1 MEDSEER
8 NYDDPEKQ
16 EEEQKVRS
24 LWTPLLNHQTFFLFW
39 IGLIVT
45 NIGNSMQVIGSS
57 WLMTTLTHSPF
68 LIAMIQASTSLAI
81 VLFTVPTGALSDIFD
96 RRKFLLFIR
105 SWMLIVALILSILT
119 IYNIITPSI
128 LLILTF
134 ALGIGI
140 AMNMPMS
147 ILAASEMVSRTEVH
161 KTITLVSVAANIG
174 IAMGPLIGGLILINE
189 NPGYLFLLNAL
200 TIVAMIVIIY
210 RWRRTRALSSSPPK
224 TEFPPEHVMDAIKSG
239 LHYVYNSPQAQSM
252 FVRVTA
258 FAFFGSIIPAL
269 LPVLASQQ
277 TTTLG
282 VLGYGLLLSS
292 FGAGSIIGGITLYPI
307 LRWLKHFEQIV
318 TLSIILLAF
327 VMLVLSFVN
336 NLAVLSIVMMA
347 AGSGWIFII
356 SSLHYSMYKSV
367 PKWVGARGLSIYLLI
382 YQGSIALGSVIWGLV
397 AQYYGVQYAFL
408 FAAIGTILSLS
419 VIFKYKLTADLKDIN
434 KTPSR
439 HWPEPMMVIE
449 PNLHDGPVLV
459 KLEYRIHPNTL
470 DDFLLAIIELR
481 RVRLRDGAI
490 NWGLY
495 RDDSDPNLYYEIFTV
510 GSWGEHMHQHHE
522 RLTVEDRKI
531 EDRVNSF
538 IMGNTLPIVSH
549 LIAVPLTKKIRT

>member
-1 MEDSEER
+1 MEDSDEK
-8 NYDDPEKQ
+8 NYDNLEKQ
-16 EEEQKVRS
+16 EEEQKDKS
-24 LWTPLLNHQTFFLFW
+24 LWTPLLNHQIFLLFW
-39 IGLIVT
+39 IGLIIT

-68 LIAMIQASTSLAI
+68 LIAMIQTSTSLAV

-128 LLILTF
+128 LLVLTF
-134 ALGIGI
+134 VLGIGI

-147 ILAASEMVSRTEVH
+147 LIAASEMVFRTEVH

-174 IAMGPLIGGLILINE
+174 IAMGPLIGGLVLINA

-200 TIVAMIVIIY
+200 TVVVMIVIIY
-210 RWRRTRALSSSPPK
+210 RWRRMRTVSSPK
-224 TEFPPEHVMDAIKSG
+224 TELPPEHVIDAIKSG

-252 FVRVTA
+252 FVRVIA

-277 TTTLG
+277 TITLG

-307 LRWLKHFEQIV
+307 LRRLKHFEQIV
-318 TLSIILLAF
+318 TLSIILLAV

-336 NLAVLSIVMMA
+336 NLAVLSIAMIT

-356 SSLHYSMYKSV
+356 SSLHYSMFKSV

-382 YQGSIALGSVIWGLV
+382 YQASIALGSAIWGLV

-408 FAAIGTILSLS
+408 SAAIGTIFSLLV
-419 VIFKYKLTADLKDIN
+419 VIKYKLTADLKDIN

-449 PNLHDGPVLV
+449 PNLQDGPVLV
-459 KLEYRIHPNTL
+459 KLEYRIHPKTL
-470 DDFLLAIIELR
+470 HDFVLAIIELR
-481 RVRLRDGAI
+481 RMRLRDGAI

-510 GSWGEHMHQHHE
+510 GSWAEHMHQHHE

-538 IMGNTLPIVSH
+538 IVGNTLPFVSH
-549 LIAVPLTKKIRT
+549 LIAVPLTKNIRR

>member
-1 MEDSEER
+1 
-8 NYDDPEKQ
+8 
-16 EEEQKVRS
+16 
-24 LWTPLLNHQTFFLFW
+24 
-39 IGLIVT
+39 
-45 NIGNSMQVIGSS
+45 
-57 WLMTTLTHSPF
+57 MTTLTHSPF
-68 LIAMIQASTSLAI
+68 LIAMIQASTSLAV

-128 LLILTF
+128 LLVLTF
-134 ALGIGI
+134 VLGIGI

-147 ILAASEMVSRTEVH
+147 LIATSEMVFRTEVH

-174 IAMGPLIGGLILINE
+174 IAMGPLIGGLVLINA

-200 TIVAMIVIIY
+200 TIVVMIVIIY
-210 RWRRTRALSSSPPK
+210 RWRRMRTVSFPK
-224 TEFPPEHVMDAIKSG
+224 TELPPEHVTDAIKSG

-252 FVRVTA
+252 FARVIA
-258 FAFFGSIIPAL
+258 FTFFGSIIPAL

-277 TTTLG
+277 TITLG

-307 LRWLKHFEQIV
+307 LRRLKHFEQIV
-318 TLSIILLAF
+318 TLSIISLAV

-336 NLAVLSIVMMA
+336 NLAVLSIAMMT

-356 SSLHYSMYKSV
+356 SSLHYSMFKSV
-367 PKWVGARGLSIYLLI
+367 PKWVGARGPSIYLLI
-382 YQGSIALGSVIWGLV
+382 YQGSIALGSAIWGLV

-408 FAAIGTILSLS
+408 FAAIGAIFSLVV
-419 VIFKYKLTADLKDIN
+419 VIKYKLTGDLKDIN

-449 PNLHDGPVLV
+449 PNLQDGPVLV
-459 KLEYRIHPNTL
+459 KLGYRIHPKTL
-470 DDFLLAIIELR
+470 DDFVLAIIELR
-481 RVRLRDGAI
+481 RMRLRDGAI

-510 GSWGEHMHQHHE
+510 GSWAEHIHQHHE

-538 IMGNTLPIVSH
+538 IVGNTLPFVSH
-549 LIAVPLTKKIRT
+549 LIAVPLTKNIRR

>member
-1 MEDSEER
+1 MEDSDEK
-8 NYDDPEKQ
+8 NYDNLEKQ
-16 EEEQKVRS
+16 EEKQKDKS
-24 LWTPLLNHQTFFLFW
+24 LWTPLLNHQIFLLFW
-39 IGLIVT
+39 IGLIIT

-68 LIAMIQASTSLAI
+68 LIAMIQASTSLAV

-128 LLILTF
+128 LLVLTF
-134 ALGIGI
+134 VLGIGI

-147 ILAASEMVSRTEVH
+147 LIAASEMVFRTEVH

-174 IAMGPLIGGLILINE
+174 IAMGPIIGGLVLINA

-200 TIVAMIVIIY
+200 TVVVMIVIIY
-210 RWRRTRALSSSPPK
+210 RWRRMRTVSSPK
-224 TEFPPEHVMDAIKSG
+224 TELPPEHVIDAIKSG

-252 FVRVTA
+252 FVRVIA

-277 TTTLG
+277 TITLG

-307 LRWLKHFEQIV
+307 LRRLKHFEQIV
-318 TLSIILLAF
+318 TFSIILLAV

-336 NLAVLSIVMMA
+336 NLAVLSIAMMT

-356 SSLHYSMYKSV
+356 SSLHYSMFKSV

-382 YQGSIALGSVIWGLV
+382 YQGSIALGSAIWGLV

-408 FAAIGTILSLS
+408 SAAIGTIFSLLV
-419 VIFKYKLTADLKDIN
+419 VIKYKLTADLKDIN

-449 PNLHDGPVLV
+449 PNLQDGPVLV
-459 KLEYRIHPNTL
+459 KLEYRIHPKTL
-470 DDFLLAIIELR
+470 DDFVLAIRELR
-481 RVRLRDGAI
+481 RMRLRDGAI

-510 GSWGEHMHQHHE
+510 GSWAEHMHQHHE

-538 IMGNTLPIVSH
+538 IVGNTLPFVSH
-549 LIAVPLTKKIRT
+549 LIAVPLTKNIRR

>member
-1 MEDSEER
+1 MEDSDEK
-8 NYDDPEKQ
+8 NYDNLEKQ
-16 EEEQKVRS
+16 EEEQKDKS
-24 LWTPLLNHQTFFLFW
+24 LWTPLLNHQIFLLFW
-39 IGLIVT
+39 IGLIIT

-68 LIAMIQASTSLAI
+68 LIAMIQASTSLAV

-128 LLILTF
+128 LLVLTF
-134 ALGIGI
+134 VLGIGI

-147 ILAASEMVSRTEVH
+147 LIAASEMVFRTEVH

-174 IAMGPLIGGLILINE
+174 IAMGPLIGGLVLINA

-200 TIVAMIVIIY
+200 TVVVMIVIIY
-210 RWRRTRALSSSPPK
+210 RWQRMGTVSSPK
-224 TEFPPEHVMDAIKSG
+224 TELPPEHVIDAIKSG

-252 FVRVTA
+252 FVRVIA

-277 TTTLG
+277 TITLG

-307 LRWLKHFEQIV
+307 LRRLKHFEQIV
-318 TLSIILLAF
+318 TLSIILLAV

-336 NLAVLSIVMMA
+336 NLAVLSIAMIT

-356 SSLHYSMYKSV
+356 SSLHYSMFKSV

-382 YQGSIALGSVIWGLV
+382 YQASIALGSAIWGLV

-408 FAAIGTILSLS
+408 SAAIGTIFSLLV
-419 VIFKYKLTADLKDIN
+419 VIKYKLTADLKDIN

-449 PNLHDGPVLV
+449 PNLQDGPVLV
-459 KLEYRIHPNTL
+459 KLEYRIHPKTL
-470 DDFLLAIIELR
+470 DDFVLAIIELR
-481 RVRLRDGAI
+481 RMRLRDGAI

-510 GSWGEHMHQHHE
+510 GSWAEHMHQHHE

-538 IMGNTLPIVSH
+538 IVGNTLPFVSH
-549 LIAVPLTKKIRT
+549 LIAVPLTKNIRR